1 MKKTKYVLSL
11 LMALLLIMGVMT
23 IGSVTAS
30 AADGD
35 TFTVDGFTYKV
46 TDELAREV
54 SLIDGTNAVGY
65 CVIPQSVNGYNVS
78 VIEYMAFYECT
89 GLTGITLPD
98 TVYSIGAL
106 AFAYCSNLT
115 SIKFPDSLYNIGA
128 NAFFKCTKLAEINLP
143 NGLSRIDQYA
153 FSYCSALKTVN
164 IPSNVSSIGECAFEY
179 CSELTEITISE
190 GVREL
195 GDAVFYDC
203 AKLTHIT
210 IPGSVTKLG
219 AQMFSGCSSLETV
232 LIMEGQP
239 KTIHDAAF
247 QQVDGEPISATVTYQ
262 YVTPSNLRWEDTT
275 LKWDG
280 VNSGYVRYKIDIS
293 WEMDS
298 GINPTRPKA
307 FYVTDSFCDLSEYMG
322 QKGIYNVEVTAVLP
336 EIIDNSKPRYQDSGT
351 ASIETK
357 YPFQVEISN
366 IQATRVDRNTGKVS
380 FTTSM
385 AGTMYYFLSDMRY
398 ITPPSVDTSGEG
410 TAVGKGHYEFSLPVN
425 GNNHPGLPQYLYVT
439 FKTADG
445 VVSDVECI
453 GIPGMDKYYYTVSAT
468 ASEGGSISPA
478 TEYVEEGD
486 SITLTVTPN
495 EGYVL
500 ASLTVNGAYVT
511 ENVLDGEY
519 VLSGISSPDT
529 ATVVA
534 IFLPLH
540 SHCICGGSTA
550 IGDHTAHSDASFTYW
565 YEDNA
570 LPTASGNYVLA
581 TDVTLSGDVW
591 RFSGVDI
598 TICLNGHTI
607 TRDAENKGLIDVVAD
622 TTLNIC
628 DCAGGGAIK
637 GNKNGETY
645 NSKSGLYVEGTGVIN
660 LFGGN
665 VADGGNS
672 GVVTRDGGTF
682 NMYGGEISGN
692 YRSDYGGGVRIE
704 GGSFTMYGGVI
715 KNNTAEERGGGV
727 YVSGSANFN
736 MCGGTITE
744 NTAGTSSNSY
754 GGGVFVYLGGTM
766 TVSGA
771 SVITDNTAQ
780 STESNLHLQYYQDT
794 QAVVSVG
801 ELTEGADIGISMY
814 EYGVFSTGGSDNFEY
829 FTSDNPD
836 YVLSLDGENLKL
848 LAKSDCDHSTNTNA
862 LSCAN
867 TVNCSA
873 CGGTLQKIA
882 HRYTELKSNGT
893 QHWYECSACGDEES
907 GSRENHRGGTATC
920 ASQAKCHLCLT
931 PYGDLDTTNHNFSST
946 WTHTADEHYYAC
958 SRCTE
963 KKGKAAHDYT
973 NDCDTDCNTCVYVRT
988 ITHDYSDLQ
997 KSEAE
1002 HWYICSVC
1010 DAEKP
1015 QSRVEH
1021 SGGSATCTGQA
1032 LCEVCNKEYGTPNG
1046 NNHNF
1051 ATTLTVGENTHYYA
1065 CSRCEAKKDEA
1076 EHSFTG
1082 WASNGNGTHTGACVC
1097 TKTSTAN
1104 CGGGTPNC
1112 TAKATCSTCN
1122 TAYGELAPD
1131 GHTSTDVKYETNKN
1145 GTHTKKH
1152 TCCDAVIASDE
1163 ACSGGTATCTVKA
1176 VCEHCGASYG
1186 DLTPHTSGTATC
1198 TEKAICTVCGTQTGE
1213 ALGHDFR
1220 GIGMNEN
1227 EHWSKCSRC
1236 DATGE
1241 KQAHTIDGGLC
1252 TVCEYQP
1259 TKDGLS
1265 GGTIVAIVVA
1275 SVTVLGGGFALYWF
1289 VIRKRVK
1296 IQK

>member
-1 MKKTKYVLSL
+1 MKKTKYILSL
-11 LMALLLIMGVMT
+11 LMALLMIMGVMT
-23 IGSVTAS
+23 IGSVTVS

-54 SLIDGTNAVGY
+54 SLIDGTNAVGD

-98 TVYSIGAL
+98 TVYSIGAS

-115 SIKFPDSLYNIGA
+115 SIKLPDRLYNIGA

-164 IPSNVSSIGECAFEY
+164 IPSNVSSIGVCAFEY
-179 CSELTEITISE
+179 CTELTEITISE

-219 AQMFSGCSSLETV
+219 AQVFSGCSSLETV

-247 QQVDGEPISATVTYQ
+247 QQVDGEPISANVTYQ

-275 LKWDG
+275 LRWDG

-307 FYVTDSFCDLSEYMG
+307 FYVTDSFCDLSEYVG
-322 QKGIYNVEVTAVLP
+322 QKGTYNVEVTAVLP

-366 IQATRVDRNTGKVS
+366 VQATRVDRNTGKVS

-410 TAVGKGHYEFSLPVN
+410 TAVRKGNYEFSLPVN
-425 GNNHPGLPQYLYVT
+425 GDSHPGLPQYLYVT
-439 FKTADG
+439 FKTTDG

-468 ASEGGSISPA
+468 AGEGGSISP
-478 TEYVEEGD
+478 TKEYVEEGD
-486 SITLTVTPN
+486 SITLTITPD

-500 ASLTVNGAYVT
+500 ASLTVNGADVT
-511 ENVLDGEY
+511 EDVVDGKY
-519 VLSGISSPDT
+519 VLSGIPSPDI

-534 IFLPLH
+534 TFLPPH
-540 SHCICGGSTA
+540 THCICGGSIA
-550 IGDHTAHSDASFTYW
+550 AGGHTSHTNEDFVYW
-565 YEDNA
+565 NKNNS

-591 RFSGVDI
+591 RFSGVDV

-628 DCAGGGAIK
+628 DCAGGGVIK
-637 GNKNGETY
+637 GNKDGETY

-660 LFGGN
+660 LFGGT

-704 GGSFTMYGGVI
+704 GGRFTMYGGAI
-715 KNNTAEERGGGV
+715 RNNTAGERGGGV
-727 YVSGSANFN
+727 YVSGNGTFD
-736 MCGGTITE
+736 MRGGTITG
-744 NTAGTSSNSY
+744 NTAETSSNSY
-754 GGGVFVYLGGTM
+754 GGGVFVYLGGNM

-771 SVITDNTAQ
+771 SVITGNTAQ
-780 STESNLHLQYYQDT
+780 STEGNLHLQYYQDT
-794 QAVVSVG
+794 QVVVNVG

-814 EYGVFSTGGSDNFEY
+814 EYGVFSVGGADYAKY
-829 FTSDNPD
+829 FTVDNPD
-836 YVLSLDGENLKL
+836 YVLSLDGANLNL

-867 TVNCSA
+867 TVTCSA

-893 QHWYECSACGDEES
+893 QHWYECSACGGEES
-907 GSRENHRGGTATC
+907 G
-920 ASQAKCHLCLT
+920 
-931 PYGDLDTTNHNFSST
+931 
-946 WTHTADEHYYAC
+946 
-958 SRCTE
+958 
-963 KKGKAAHDYT
+963 
-973 NDCDTDCNTCVYVRT
+973 
-988 ITHDYSDLQ
+988 
-997 KSEAE
+997 
-1002 HWYICSVC
+1002 
-1010 DAEKP
+1010 
-1015 QSRVEH
+1015 SRVEH
-1021 SGGSATCTGQA
+1021 SGGSATCYKPA
-1032 LCEVCNKEYGTPNG
+1032 ICSICDYHYGELDAD
-1046 NNHNF
+1046 NHDF
-1051 ATTLTVGENTHYYA
+1051 SDTLTFSDDFHYYA
-1065 CSRCEAKKDEA
+1065 CSRCDTQKDLEYH
-1076 EHSFTG
+1076 EYDYVYILEDDSHVQRCSCG
-1082 WASNGNGTHTGACVC
+1082 KEINKSNCDGGVRTCIELSVCDTCGHT
-1097 TKTSTAN
+1097 
-1104 CGGGTPNC
+1104 
-1112 TAKATCSTCN
+1112 
-1122 TAYGELAPD
+1122 YGELAPYNHAEPEAVYLPD
-1131 GHTSTDVKYETNKN
+1131 SEGKHIQKY
-1145 GTHTKKH
+1145 
-1152 TCCDAVIASDE
+1152 TCCNTVIASGE
-1163 ACSGGTATCTVKA
+1163 CMGGTATCTVKA
-1176 VCEHCGASYG
+1176 VCKDCGASYG
-1186 DLTPHTSGTATC
+1186 DLAPHTSGTATC
-1198 TEKAICTVCGTQTGE
+1198 TEKATCTVCGTETGE

-1227 EHWSKCSRC
+1227 EHWSECSKC

-1241 KQAHTIDGGLC
+1241 KQAHTIGGGLC
-1252 TVCEYQP
+1252 TACEYQP
-1259 TKDGLS
+1259 PNDGLS
-1265 GGTIVAIVVA
+1265 TGAIVAIVIACV
-1275 SVTVLGGGFALYWF
+1275 VVLAGGGFALYRF
-1289 VIRKRVK
+1289 VFFIGKK
-1296 IQK
+1296 KK